1 MIAHRKKSA
10 RMLRKPRSMCMFA
23 SIVALIIW
31 FVGFH
36 FVVNWIKP
44 INNPAGIPV
53 YAVMCL
59 ALSTVLLPLNA
70 SFIAPK
76 LTRLSFASTLGTVV
90 VHLVVGIALFGFAW
104 FWPSVIQSTPSTTW
118 TIIPYYLSIFLIPPM
133 IVGSFAY
140 SLSYNRSMKEI
151 HG

>member
-1 MIAHRKKSA
+1 
-10 RMLRKPRSMCMFA
+10 MLRKPWQASMIA
-23 SIVALIIW
+23 SLVALPIW

-36 FVVNWIKP
+36 LVGNWIKP

-76 LTRLSFASTLGTVV
+76 LARLTFATTVGTVV
-90 VHLVVGIALFGFAW
+90 VHLVLGTSLFGFVW
-104 FWPSVIQSTPSTTW
+104 FWPSVIQSTPSATW
-118 TIIPYYLSIFLIPPM
+118 TIIPYYLSIFLIPPV

-140 SLSYNRSMKEI
+140 SLSYNRTMKEI